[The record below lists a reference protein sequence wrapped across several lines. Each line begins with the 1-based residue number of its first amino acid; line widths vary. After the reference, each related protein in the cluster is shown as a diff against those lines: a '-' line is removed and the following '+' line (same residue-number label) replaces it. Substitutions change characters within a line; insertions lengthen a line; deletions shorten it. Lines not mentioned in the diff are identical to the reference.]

1 MIQEMKKLFEI
12 NANQCRKVAE
22 KIKTL
27 KLRKDFYQRPY
38 LQLSLDKESK
48 MRMNFF
54 AVAICHQTHKL
65 YHPGLDIY
73 GWDFIEHVF
82 VELAKKNDSLLNP
95 QWLTNTAVDE
105 IARHLAH
112 AFAHN
117 PNPADCSLDRLE
129 ERAELMQDAARVLIN
144 DYDGQ
149 AGGIFDMAEMR
160 LLNQGKGVYEQMPRF
175 EAFADPQQKK
185 TTFLL
190 KLLEESNLLSIADP
204 ENLIPIM
211 DYHMQRVL
219 LRLGCVEIVDEEYRE
234 IIASRQLL
242 DSDEP
247 IRSLCIEAFKRIAQL
262 SGHPITKMNDFFW
275 SLGRSCCHE
284 TTLCHDGLCEKS
296 PCTFT
301 SIVKI
306 DDHSRCVFQDICKG
320 AESSK
325 YRHLWQPVVSTH
337 YY

>member
-1 MIQEMKKLFEI
+1 MNNLLTI
-12 NANQCRKVAE
+12 NDDQCQKVAGI
-22 KIKTL
+22 IKPL

-38 LQLSLDKESK
+38 LQLSLDMESK

-54 AVAICHQTHKL
+54 AVAICHQTHQL

-82 VELAKKNDSLLNP
+82 FDLAKKNDPLLKP
-95 QWLTNTAVDE
+95 QWLKESAVDE
-105 IARHLAH
+105 IARHLAR
-112 AFAHN
+112 AFAHS
-117 PNPADCSLDRLE
+117 PNIADCSLDRLE
-129 ERAELMQDAARVLIN
+129 ERAELMQDAAGVLI
-144 DYDGQ
+144 DKYDGQ
-149 AGGIFDMAEMR
+149 ISRIFEMAELR
-160 LLNQGKGVYEQMPRF
+160 LLNHNKGIYEQMPRF
-175 EAFADPQQKK
+175 ETFADPQQKK

-190 KLLEESNLLSIADP
+190 KLLEESNLLAIADP

-219 LRLGCVEIVDEEYRE
+219 LRLGCVEIVDSAYRE
-234 IIASRQLL
+234 KIATRQLL

-247 IRSLCIEAFKRIAQL
+247 IRSFCIEAFKRIAQL
-262 SGHPITKMNDFFW
+262 SGHPVTKMNDFFW

-284 TTLCHDGLCEKS
+284 TMLCHDHVCEKS

-301 SIVKI
+301 SIVAI
-306 DDHSRCVFQDICKG
+306 NDHSRCVFQEVCKG
-320 AESSK
+320 AESSD
-325 YRHLWQPVVSTH
+325 YRRLWQPVISTH